1 VSKDDFAVTLKIT
14 AFRSMLLVFRHG
26 RHGLT
31 AQPHEVKRPAGAPS
45 QTRVR
50 VSEVAI
56 RD

>member
-14 AFRSMLLVFRHG
+14 AFRSMLFVFRHG